1 MLIHNISRHY
11 SQTDVIGISTN
22 GEQRKIA
29 NDNELF
35 DFYTSLPLDHRLYAK
50 VMRGA
55 LRELSPEFS
64 NIISANTRYR
74 IDSGPT
80 ALTSHFAINKILKA
94 VTKNEKYSHPSARD
108 RTWPDV
114 DSEVR
119 IRKNLYERVTKLHKS
134 EYLRETLPFFD
145 FDRLKKDTEYWVNK
159 GNSGGGLFLTS
170 ILTIDNMLRDIN

>member
-1 MLIHNISRHY
+1 M
-11 SQTDVIGISTN
+11 
-22 GEQRKIA
+22 
-29 NDNELF
+29 
-35 DFYTSLPLDHRLYAK
+35 
-50 VMRGA
+50 
-55 LRELSPEFS
+55 
-64 NIISANTRYR
+64 
-74 IDSGPT
+74 
-80 ALTSHFAINKILKA
+80 TSHFGCRLHFCTYVFMDLPIRSLKLR
-94 VTKNEKYSHPSARD
+94 TKNEKYSHPSARD